1 MFPTIM
7 SGAAASLRGRNVTA
21 PLTTWT
27 GQWDPSDQ
35 LIVLFARSGS
45 NNKGAVL
52 WKYTQMEVMT
62 VCVI

>member
-1 MFPTIM
+1 M
-7 SGAAASLRGRNVTA
+7 SRLHLLREQDNEI
-21 PLTTWT
+21 PLI
-27 GQWDPSDQ
+27 
-35 LIVLFARSGS
+35 IVLFARSGS